1 MSAGNPQMPLSRV
14 RNSLAYRSGSLY
26 RRLLEWLPGPETGDK
41 PLLPL
46 TFLTFGGAAHR
57 LMLRECLASLG
68 RSWPRLPRVRAVCDD
83 SLDPAAVAGDLAGWG
98 GPFEVLSWRDL
109 AARLAAPRFASLMR
123 FAERDA
129 MGRKLAAIVA
139 SALEA
144 PTLYCDVDILWF
156 RFPPTLEALLGTP
169 GTKLAMSPDYQPTY
183 DPALVPGRLPE
194 LARPPY
200 YCAGLLYA
208 EGDFLAACEVTDL
221 LGHAAERGI
230 GVTEQTIFAEADRQ
244 LGGRSWPEDEIAL
257 REEDRFSMGPTFRNR
272 PWAARHYVGA
282 VRHIFWRDALAL
294 RAGVTP

>member
-1 MSAGNPQMPLSRV
+1 MSVANPLSRA

-26 RRLLEWLPGPETGDK
+26 RGLLERLPGPKTGGK
-41 PLLPL
+41 PGLPL

-68 RSWPRLPRVRAVCDD
+68 RSWPRLPRVRAVSDG
-83 SLDPAAVAGDLAGWG
+83 SLDPERVAHDLAGWG
-98 GPFEVLSWRDL
+98 GPFEILSWRDL
-109 AARLAAPRFASLMR
+109 AARLGAPRFASLVR

-156 RFPPTLEALLGTP
+156 RFPPTLATLLGTP
-169 GTKLAMSPDYQPTY
+169 GTKLAMSPDSQPMY

-200 YCAGLLYA
+200 FCAGLLYA
-208 EGDFLAACEVTDL
+208 EGDFLAACEVADL
-221 LGHAAERGI
+221 LGHAAEHGI
-230 GVTEQTIFAEADRQ
+230 GVTEQTILAEADRQ
-244 LGGRSWPEDEIAL
+244 LGGAGWPEQEIAL
-257 REEDRFSMGPTFRNR
+257 LVEGRTSLGPSFRGR

-282 VRHIFWRDALAL
+282 VRHLFWRDALAL
-294 RAGVTP
+294 RTGLKP

>member
-1 MSAGNPQMPLSRV
+1 MSAVGLLSRS
-14 RNSLAYRSGSLY
+14 RHSLAYRSGALY
-26 RRLLEWLPGPETGDK
+26 RRLLERLPGPVTGDK
-41 PLLPL
+41 PALPL
-46 TFLTFGGAAHR
+46 TFLTFGGAGHR

-68 RSWPRLPRVRAVCDD
+68 RSWPRLPRIRAVSDG
-83 SLDPAAVAGDLAGWG
+83 SLDPAVVARDLAGWG
-98 GPFEVLSWRDL
+98 GPFEVLSWQDL
-109 AARLAAPRFASLMR
+109 AARLAAPRFASLVR

-144 PTLYCDVDILWF
+144 PTLYCDVDVLWF
-156 RFPPTLEALLGTP
+156 RAPPTLEALVGVP
-169 GTKLAMSPDYQPTY
+169 GTKLAVSPDYQPMY

-194 LARPPY
+194 LARPPF

-208 EGDFLAACEVTDL
+208 EGDFLAACEVADL

-230 GVTEQTIFAEADRQ
+230 SVTEQTILAEADRQ
-244 LGGRSWPEDEIAL
+244 LGGRSWPADEIAL
-257 REEDRFSMGPTFRNR
+257 CDHDRFTLGPSFRGR

-294 RAGVTP
+294 RSGVTP